1 MLSACGFSW
10 ELVLVG
16 NYIEGSDDETPRI
29 VGELAARWPN
39 THAVIRPKEGMMGWD
54 MRMGLDAAHGTDIG
68 VIDGDEQFPTEAV
81 VDCLLKAE
89 TEGLDLVKTYR
100 VVRHDGLYRRFIS
113 AAFNA
118 TFRLL
123 FGGGVR
129 DVWFIDAELVLRA
142 RELGLKIGEIPIHFG
157 INNRRPSF
165 VRPSAMIEFGWNLA
179 RYRFGPARRPPADRL
194 QQEAPERPPIAEDH
208 PANGPRR
215 AQNDGSNVREVP
227 TSDPKAC
234 R

>member
-1 MLSACGFSW
+1 
-10 ELVLVG
+10 
-16 NYIEGSDDETPRI
+16 
-29 VGELAARWPN
+29 
-39 THAVIRPKEGMMGWD
+39 MMGWD
-54 MRMGLDAAHGTDIG
+54 MRMGLDAAHGTYIG

-113 AAFNA
+113 AAFN
-118 TFRLL
+118 TSFRLL

-129 DVWFIDAELVLRA
+129 DVNSKPKIIRRDKYELLDLKSDDWFIDAELVLRA

-215 AQNDGSNVREVP
+215 AQNDRSDAREVP

-234 R
+234 K

>member
-39 THAVIRPKEGMMGWD
+39 MHAVIRPKEGMMGWD
-54 MRMGLDAAHGTDIG
+54 MRMGLDAAHGTYIG

-113 AAFNA
+113 AAFNT

-123 FGGGVR
+123 FGGPG
-129 DVWFIDAELVLRA
+129 
-142 RELGLKIGEIPIHFG
+142 
-157 INNRRPSF
+157 
-165 VRPSAMIEFGWNLA
+165 
-179 RYRFGPARRPPADRL
+179 ARR
-194 QQEAPERPPIAEDH
+194 QFETEDH
-208 PANGPRR
+208 PPRQVRVVGPQIRR
-215 AQNDGSNVREVP
+215 LVHRCRACAKGTRAWAENRRNSDTFRDQQPAPVFRQTLGHDRVRLESRALSLRP
-227 TSDPKAC
+227 CPKAAG
-234 R
+234 

>member
-1 MLSACGFSW
+1 
-10 ELVLVG
+10 
-16 NYIEGSDDETPRI
+16 
-29 VGELAARWPN
+29 
-39 THAVIRPKEGMMGWD
+39 MGWD
-54 MRMGLDAAHGTDIG
+54 MRMGLDAAHGTYIG

-113 AAFNA
+113 AAFN
-118 TFRLL
+118 TSFRLL

-129 DVWFIDAELVLRA
+129 DANSKPKIIRRDKYELLDLKSDDWFIDAELVLRA

-179 RYRFGPARRPPADRL
+179 RYRFGPARRLPADRL

-215 AQNDGSNVREVP
+215 AQNDRSDAREVP

-234 R
+234 K